1 MQVDDGF
8 EEGDLFFEFFDAAL
22 RCERL
27 TEGLLAFD
35 QEVQLLHDAALDDD
49 AGVGCGLLEHV
60 VFGLVD
66 HGLDF
71 LNIFFV
77 EHGEASLY
85 LMEPV

>member
-1 MQVDDGF
+1 MQVNDGF
-8 EEGDLFFEFFDAAL
+8 QEGNLFFKLFDAAL
-22 RCERL
+22 RRERFEKL
-27 TEGLLAFD
+27 LLALD
-35 QEVQLLHDAALDDD
+35 QEVELFHDATLDDD
-49 AGVGCGLLEHV
+49 AGIRGGLLEHV

-77 EHGEASLY
+77 EHGEASLC